1 MDKIDEGVRML
12 LQIIYDTQI
21 YREYRR
27 QEEELRLDAQL
38 YQRVMSF
45 RERNFRLQNNAVD
58 GAIIQ
63 VADSIYHESRE
74 LRKIPQV
81 NAYLDAELALC
92 KMMQRIAR
100 TMVNGLEI
108 DIPDIG

>member
-12 LQIIYDTQI
+12 LGIIYDTSI
-21 YREYRR
+21 YQEYRR
-27 QEEELRLDAQL
+27 QEEQLRLDPQL
-38 YQRVMSF
+38 YQRVNSF
-45 RERNFRLQNNAVD
+45 RERNFRLQNSVAD
-58 GAIIQ
+58 GGVFQ
-63 VADSIYHESRE
+63 VADSIYHEVRE
-74 LRKIPQV
+74 LRKNPQV

-100 TMVNGLEI
+100 SMVDGIEF